1 MQLLCSFEYGL
12 LVKRNGL
19 SDEAIFNWK

>member
-19 SDEAIFNWK
+19 PDETIFNWK